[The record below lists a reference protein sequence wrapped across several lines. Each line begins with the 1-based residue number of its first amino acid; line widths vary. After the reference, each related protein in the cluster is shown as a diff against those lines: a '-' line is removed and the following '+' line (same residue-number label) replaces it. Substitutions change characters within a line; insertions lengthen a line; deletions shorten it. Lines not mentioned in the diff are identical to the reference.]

1 MSEFHAAIL
10 HPDESETYCGVVDQ
24 DHVDQVR
31 ALAALDEVPR
41 VLRDH
46 PRLSGAFYVLREDG
60 DLDYYVPVDAAPY
73 EVREPDPG
81 PAAARRQPRKLSGP
95 AYIDG
100 AERLGGQAIG
110 GAMDHPEAGPR
121 FTWHTTECPSGANYF
136 ASMGSYLRSA
146 GVEPQVLYDPV
157 SDRLGQ
163 FGPLTQS
170 GRALRNDGTRRTN
183 REGSVNIQVEVVA
196 RAGSPWT
203 NGFDPSSKPNYQRL
217 IAAARAHGVPDSWP
231 AGPPAAS
238 PSAPSNRSRDIWQS
252 KGGHYGHCHV
262 PGNDHWD
269 PGAIDTA
276 KVPGGHGSPGTDPQ
290 QPADPN
296 AYPGAD
302 KFGPGADNAFV
313 TRLGELLV
321 ARGGG
326 RFYSEGPSPQWG
338 EADRNACRA
347 FQEAQG
353 WSGSDA
359 DGLPGPTTW
368 LYLVTGQGQ
377 NIPEPAPE
385 PQPQPQQPV
394 DPDAY
399 PGADQF
405 GPGANNWSVTR
416 LGQMLVRRGGARF
429 YSEGPGPAWSDADRS
444 ATEAFQRA
452 QGWSGSDADG
462 LPGPTTWLYL
472 VTGQGQNIPAP
483 YGVAGTL
490 GAWPG
495 SPPVRYGYTNDA
507 ITRLQLRLRNAVGPD
522 AAARLNPNGA
532 TGYYGPETRALVQYA
547 LRSHPET
554 WDAGESEH
562 DGLVGARSWSVID
575 QL

>member
-217 IAAARAHGVPDSWP
+217 IAAARAHGVPDSW
-231 AGPPAAS
+231 
-238 PSAPSNRSRDIWQS
+238 
-252 KGGHYGHCHV
+252 
-262 PGNDHWD
+262 
-269 PGAIDTA
+269 
-276 KVPGGHGSPGTDPQ
+276 
-290 QPADPN
+290 
-296 AYPGAD
+296 
-302 KFGPGADNAFV
+302 
-313 TRLGELLV
+313 
-321 ARGGG
+321 
-326 RFYSEGPSPQWG
+326 
-338 EADRNACRA
+338 
-347 FQEAQG
+347 
-353 WSGSDA
+353 
-359 DGLPGPTTW
+359 
-368 LYLVTGQGQ
+368 
-377 NIPEPAPE
+377 
-385 PQPQPQQPV
+385 
-394 DPDAY
+394 
-399 PGADQF
+399 
-405 GPGANNWSVTR
+405 
-416 LGQMLVRRGGARF
+416 
-429 YSEGPGPAWSDADRS
+429 
-444 ATEAFQRA
+444 
-452 QGWSGSDADG
+452 
-462 LPGPTTWLYL
+462 
-472 VTGQGQNIPAP
+472 
-483 YGVAGTL
+483 
-490 GAWPG
+490 
-495 SPPVRYGYTNDA
+495 
-507 ITRLQLRLRNAVGPD
+507 
-522 AAARLNPNGA
+522 
-532 TGYYGPETRALVQYA
+532 
-547 LRSHPET
+547 
-554 WDAGESEH
+554 
-562 DGLVGARSWSVID
+562 
-575 QL
+575 